1 MSMGNSPTIRIL
13 RTGNGKTIAHPSP
26 ALLRRG
32 DTFVMKNWTEYP
44 AEVSFAEAPITP
56 KATTIGPKPGQ
67 ETFTVD
73 ANAPFEYYEYDI
85 TLLCTYGD
93 RRVRQYVEG
102 GSRPGV
108 IIDG

>member
-1 MSMGNSPTIRIL
+1 MSMGNSLTVRIL
-13 RTGNGKTIAHPSP
+13 RTGNGKTIANPSL
-26 ALLRRG
+26 AVLRRS
-32 DTFVMKNWTEYP
+32 DTLVMKNWTECP

-56 KATTIGPKPGQ
+56 KTAPISPGGS

-73 ANAPFEYYEYDI
+73 ANAPVGYYEYDI